1 MILNNKKILWFLGI
15 SGLILGTTIGRY
27 IYLNHAMD
35 IEAENNFTP
44 KAIEEVTNGNPQ
56 YLDVPDYDMPLNEED
71 IKLGNSNDSLYLDY

>member
-35 IEAENNFTP
+35 IEAEENITP
-44 KAIEEVTNGNPQ
+44 KAIEEVTNGNPE
-56 YLDVPDYDMPLNEED
+56 YFDVPDYDMPLNEED
-71 IKLGNSNDSLYLDY
+71 IKLGRSNDSLYLDY